1 MERKKL
7 FAKILVWIFCVIFL
21 FYLLYIFYTP
31 SPTITAGYFVI
42 VIAGIYILWKGEKIR
57 ERGAA
62 IKNKIKMKV
71 KGKGIRKIRK
81 FRSKK
86 VRK

>member
-7 FAKILVWIFCVIFL
+7 FAKILMWIVCVIFL

-31 SPTITAGYFVI
+31 SPTIIAGYFVI
-42 VIAGIYILWKGEKIR
+42 VIAGIYIIWKGEKIR

-71 KGKGIRKIRK
+71 KGKGLRK